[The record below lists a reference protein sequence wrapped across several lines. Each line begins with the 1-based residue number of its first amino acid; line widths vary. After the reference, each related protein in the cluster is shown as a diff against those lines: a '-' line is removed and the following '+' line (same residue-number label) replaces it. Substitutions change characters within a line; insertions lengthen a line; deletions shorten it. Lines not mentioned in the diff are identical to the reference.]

1 MAFST
6 LSRGRPDGCSALSR
20 QVKDPIVS
28 EIRRP
33 QRPIAEVVLRWLA
46 NDNRGN
52 RLVYFYLRPTGTSTP
67 TTWGES
73 ICLPRLST

>member
-1 MAFST
+1 
-6 LSRGRPDGCSALSR
+6 
-20 QVKDPIVS
+20 VS

-52 RLVYFYLRPTGTSTP
+52 RLVYSHHLGREYLFTASEYLNVAKVMVGKIP
-67 TTWGES
+67 
-73 ICLPRLST
+73 CRL